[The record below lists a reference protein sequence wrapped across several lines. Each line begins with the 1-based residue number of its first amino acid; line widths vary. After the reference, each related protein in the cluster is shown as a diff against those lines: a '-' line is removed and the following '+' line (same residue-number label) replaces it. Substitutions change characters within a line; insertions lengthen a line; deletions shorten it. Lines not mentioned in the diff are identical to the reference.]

1 MAASNAKYAVA
12 AGTGEVPGLDRL
24 VHLGTVNID
33 QRGSGYKGN
42 KYTVHSEGQ
51 LLFNLKEDGHAFTFL
66 NHGKT
71 RGFHMDGVDNN
82 GKQVFVLRRP
92 GVLMSDKVELYMGTK
107 VVSIVRKEPTL
118 MTPVFSINN
127 AHDVPTLRLKGE
139 ITDYDFQLQTM
150 NKTSIGSI
158 NKKFRGML
166 NEMFSY
172 NDSYVIKFP
181 KDLDVR
187 FKLAVIAA
195 CVLIDYRY
203 HES

>member
-139 ITDYDFQLQTM
+139 ITDYDFQVIFNIFLVNTTKTYSD
-150 NKTSIGSI
+150 KTSKRNSSI
-158 NKKFRGML
+158 IPRVV
-166 NEMFSY
+166 E
-172 NDSYVIKFP
+172 
-181 KDLDVR
+181 
-187 FKLAVIAA
+187 
-195 CVLIDYRY
+195 
-203 HES
+203 

>member
-1 MAASNAKYAVA
+1 MAASSAKYAAA
-12 AGTGEVPGLDRL
+12 AGSAEIPALDRL
-24 VHLGTVNID
+24 VHLGTVTVD
-33 QRGSGYKGN
+33 QQGSGFKGN

-82 GKQVFVLRRP
+82 GRHIFVLRRP
-92 GVLMSDKVELYMGTK
+92 GVLMSDKVELHMGGK

-118 MTPVFSINN
+118 MTPVFNINN

-139 ITDYDFQLQTM
+139 VTDYDFQLQTM
-150 NKTSIGSI
+150 DKTNIGSI
-158 NKKFRGML
+158 NKKFRGIL
-166 NEMFSY
+166 QEMFTY
-172 NDSYVIKFP
+172 TDSYAIRFP
-181 KDLDVR
+181 TDLDVR

-203 HES
+203 HER